1 MEQKSPRLIV
11 LFILCT
17 AALLPLMLLRD
28 ATVSNE
34 LRYLSIVD
42 EALRDGHLFAFYNH
56 GVAYADKPPLFF
68 WLMMAGRLV
77 FGCHSMLFLSLL
89 SLIPAFVTVAVLDR
103 WCAAALPAS
112 LRTAAAAAL
121 LSTFYFAGSAVAV
134 RMDMMMTMFITLAL
148 YTFYRMYEG
157 DGRLA
162 LRIAFPV
169 YVFLSIFSKGAVGF
183 LVPLLCVPA
192 FLLAKRQLRS
202 IGRYWG
208 WLTWGILLLL
218 CGGWFLAAYHEG
230 GGEYLRNLL
239 FHQTVDRA
247 VDAFDHKAPVYYYF
261 LHFWYI
267 MFPWCI
273 LTAGTLVLAFI
284 RRQEMDDRARFLA
297 CSAAVIL
304 VMLSLVSGKL
314 DIYFLP
320 AAGLAVY
327 AAFLVL
333 PGFRARK
340 FVKWAL
346 LVPLLLAAV
355 ALPVGFFIARSGED
369 AQTLVGSL
377 SPWLLAPLELGILA
391 AVVAAFREN
400 VKAVTCSFAAGL
412 YIAMFLFG
420 LQVKQVNPYIGYRS
434 LCEEAMAVASEKGID
449 RYVLAAFPDGV
460 PLMKRGDNADV
471 YLGQPLELQP
481 LSVIESSVDSI
492 VGDTKGIIVF
502 TITDKK
508 PTFVVYGHD

>member
-42 EALRDGHLFAFYNH
+42 EALRDGHLFAFFNH
-56 GVAYADKPPLFF
+56 GVPYADKPPLFF
-68 WLMMAGRLV
+68 WLMMVGKLI
-77 FGCHSMLFLSLL
+77 FGCHSMLYLSLL

-103 WCAAALPAS
+103 WSAPVMPAS

-121 LSTFYFAGSAVAV
+121 LSTFYFAGSAVTA
-134 RMDMMMTMFITLAL
+134 RMDMLMTMFITLAL
-148 YTFYRMYEG
+148 YTFYRMYMG
-157 DGRLA
+157 DRRLR

-169 YVFLSIFSKGAVGF
+169 YVFLAIFTKGAVGF

-192 FLLAKRQLRS
+192 FLAVKKQLRS

-208 WLTWGILLLL
+208 WMTWGILLAL
-218 CGGWFLAAYHEG
+218 CGLWFWMVYREG

-247 VDAFDHKAPVYYYF
+247 VDAFDHKAPIYYYL

-273 LTAGTLVLAFI
+273 LAAGTIAIAFI
-284 RRQEMDDRARFLA
+284 RRQTMDDRALFMA
-297 CSAAVIL
+297 CCSAAIL

-320 AAGLAVY
+320 AVALTIY
-327 AAFLVL
+327 AAFMLL
-333 PGFRARK
+333 PGLKARG
-340 FVKWAL
+340 FVRWAL
-346 LVPLLLAAV
+346 LVPLILAAV
-355 ALPVGFFIARSGED
+355 ALPVAFFIFAGDEG
-369 AQTLVGSL
+369 TLVGSL
-377 SPWLLAPLELGILA
+377 SSWLLLPLEAGIIA
-391 AVVAAFREN
+391 AIVAAFRDN
-400 VKAVTCSFAAGL
+400 IKAATCSFAAGL
-412 YIAMFLFG
+412 YIALFIFG
-420 LQVKQVNPYIGYRS
+420 LQVKQVNPYIGYRA
-434 LCEEAMAVASEKGID
+434 LCEEAMAAAAEKGID
-449 RYVLAAFPDGV
+449 RYVLATFPDGV
-460 PLMKRGDNADV
+460 PMMERGDNADV
-471 YLGQPLELQP
+471 YLGKPLELQP
-481 LSVIESSVDSI
+481 MSVIETDVDSL
-492 VGDTKGIIVF
+492 VGDTNGIIVF
-502 TITDKK
+502 TITDKN
-508 PTFVVYGHD
+508 PTFVVYGND